1 MKRPMNPPNIPIL
14 LKEERNHKDILSFE
28 VGDYADRFN
37 RQYLHWSEV
46 RYRDTGDFEPDIIWA
61 RMKLARLDNAET
73 LNLGSFDITFN
84 ITNGIQ
90 RLLHIFDSKSSV
102 GFVPFDRVDSKKRI
116 IHSISSMME
125 ESIASSQM
133 EGAVTTTK
141 VAKKLLQS
149 NRAPRDR
156 SEQMIINNY
165 RAMQTIHERK
175 DEPLTRELILDI
187 HRIVTQD
194 TLSEEDVG
202 RFRDNDLV
210 VVADPLDGTVYHE
223 PIEKDLIENTI
234 DELCR
239 FVNDEDRFI
248 HPIIKGIL
256 IHFAIAYIHPF
267 EDGNGRVARTL
278 FYWYEMKK
286 GYWLM
291 EYLSISKCIKAHKG
305 RYSNAYQLAESDDN
319 DVTYFINFNLDILME
334 SLNMFTE
341 YLERKLIENDD
352 MAEYI
357 KGSRL
362 NLRQKTVMNDMIREG
377 SNISVQ
383 YLMNRYAVSNN
394 TARSDIDTL
403 LKAGMIEPAGKDG
416 HRILYGVTENMQ
428 SSNR

>member
-1 MKRPMNPPNIPIL
+1 MNPPNIPIL

-210 VVADPLDGTVYHE
+210 VVADPLDGTAYHE
-223 PIEKDLIENTI
+223 PIGKDLIEKTI

-341 YLERKLIENDD
+341 YLERKLIENDN

-377 SNISVQ
+377 SDISVQ

-416 HRILYGVTENMQ
+416 HRILYGVTRNMQ